1 MSDDSGGSSLSRVQS
16 YALVVAA
23 AILLSAVLAPVAYD
37 RATAQATAPDG
48 RVAVIS
54 VEGFISSSSVTA
66 VQEDLREAR
75 ENESIDAVVLNVD
88 SPGGSAAASEQLYLA
103 VQRTAQAMPVVA
115 SVKSTGAS
123 GAYYAMLPARDIY
136 VTPASIVGSVG
147 VRGAAP
153 GPSLPGEIKSGPDK
167 ASATTDQRRA
177 QIETLQRAF
186 VGSVMKH
193 RGDDLDLSRTEVA
206 HAKVYTGAR
215 AVENGMADEIGST
228 PEAIRQAAAAANLDD
243 YEVVRKEP
251 QRSGGLILLSTDDGG
266 TVVVE
271 QSPAGY
277 DAVDTPTFLMVYGEV
292 QTTDE
297 VIGNVSA

>member
-1 MSDDSGGSSLSRVQS
+1 MSNSPDGSELTRVQS

-37 RATAQATAPDG
+37 RATAPDG
-48 RVAVIS
+48 TVAVVS
-54 VEGFISSSSVTA
+54 VEGFVSSNSVSS

-88 SPGGSAAASEQLYLA
+88 SPGGSAAASEQLYLS
-103 VQRTAQAMPVVA
+103 VQRTAQEMPVVA

-147 VRGAAP
+147 VRGGAP

-167 ASATTDQRRA
+167 ASATADQRRA
-177 QIETLQRAF
+177 QIETLKSAF

-193 RGDDLDLSRTEVA
+193 RSDDLALSRTEVA

-215 AVENGMADEIGST
+215 AVDNGMADRIGST
-228 PEAIRQAAAAANLDD
+228 PEAIEQAASAAGLEEYN
-243 YEVVRKEP
+243 VVRKEP
-251 QRSGGLILLSTDDGG
+251 PRLGGLFLLSTEDGG

-271 QSPAGY
+271 ESPTGY
-277 DAVDTPTFLMVYGEV
+277 DAVDTPTLLMVYGDV
-292 QTTDE
+292 QTQDE

>member
-1 MSDDSGGSSLSRVQS
+1 MSDSPDGSGLTRVQS

-23 AILLSAVLAPVAYD
+23 AVLLSAVLAPVAYD
-37 RATAQATAPDG
+37 RATAPDG
-48 RVAVIS
+48 TVAVVS
-54 VEGFISSSSVTA
+54 VEGFISSNSVSS

-88 SPGGSAAASEQLYLA
+88 SPGGGAAASEQLYLS
-103 VQRTAQAMPVVA
+103 VQRTAAQMPVVA

-167 ASATTDQRRA
+167 ASATAEQRRA

-193 RGDDLDLSRTEVA
+193 RSDDLQLSRTEVA
-206 HAKVYTGAR
+206 HAKVYTGAKS
-215 AVENGMADEIGST
+215 VENGMADRIGS
-228 PEAIRQAAAAANLDD
+228 EQDAIRQAADAANLDD

-251 QRSGGLILLSTDDGG
+251 PQTGGLLLLSTQDGG

-271 QSPAGY
+271 ESPVGY
-277 DAVDTPTFLMVYGEV
+277 DAVDAPTYLAVYGNV
-292 QTTDE
+292 RTQDE

>member
-1 MSDDSGGSSLSRVQS
+1 MSNSPDGSSLTKAQS
-16 YALVVAA
+16 CALVAA
-23 AILLSAVLAPVAYD
+23 AAVLLSAVLAPVACD
-37 RATAQATAPDG
+37 RATEPDG
-48 RVAVIS
+48 SVAVIT
-54 VEGFISSSSVTA
+54 VEGFVSSNSVSA

-75 ENESIDAVVLNVD
+75 ENESVDAVVLNVD
-88 SPGGSAAASEQLYLA
+88 SPGGGAAASEQLYLS
-103 VQRTAQAMPVVA
+103 VQRTAKEMPVVA

-167 ASATTDQRRA
+167 ASATADQRRA

-193 RGDDLDLSRTEVA
+193 RSDDLELSRTEVA

-215 AVENGMADEIGST
+215 AVDNGMADEVGST
-228 PEAIRQAAAAANLDD
+228 QDAIRQAANAAGLDD
-243 YEVVRKEP
+243 YEVYRKEP
-251 QRSGGLILLSTDDGG
+251 PRTGGLLLLSTEDGG

-271 QSPAGY
+271 ESPVGY
-277 DAVDTPTFLMVYGEV
+277 DAVDSPTLLMVYGTV
-292 QTTDE
+292 RTQDE

>member
-1 MSDDSGGSSLSRVQS
+1 MSHSPDGSGLTRVQS

-37 RATAQATAPDG
+37 RSTAPDG
-48 RVAVIS
+48 TVAVVS
-54 VEGFISSSSVTA
+54 VEGFISSNSVTA

-88 SPGGSAAASEQLYLA
+88 SPGGSAAASEQLYLS
-103 VQRTAQAMPVVA
+103 VQRTAQVMPVVA
-115 SVKSTGAS
+115 SVKATGAS

-147 VRGAAP
+147 VRGPAP

-167 ASATTDQRRA
+167 ASATADQRRA
-177 QIETLQRAF
+177 QIETLKNAF

-193 RGDDLDLSRTEVA
+193 RSDDLSLSRTEVA

-228 PEAIRQAAAAANLDD
+228 SEAVERAAAAAGLEEYD
-243 YEVVRKEP
+243 VVRKEP
-251 QRSGGLILLSTDDGG
+251 PRLGGLFLLGTEDGG

-271 QSPAGY
+271 KSPAGY
-277 DAVDTPTFLMVYGEV
+277 DAVDSPTFLMVYGDV
-292 QTTDE
+292 RTQDE

>member
-1 MSDDSGGSSLSRVQS
+1 MSNSPDGSGLTRVQS

-37 RATAQATAPDG
+37 RTTAPDG

-54 VEGFISSSSVTA
+54 IEGYISSGTVSP

-88 SPGGSAAASEQLYLA
+88 SPGGSAAASEQLYLS
-103 VQRTAQAMPVVA
+103 VQRTAQEMPVVA

-123 GAYYAMLPARDIY
+123 GAYYAMLPADDIY

-167 ASATTDQRRA
+167 ASATADQRRA

-186 VGSVMKH
+186 VGTVMKH
-193 RGDDLDLSRTEVA
+193 RGDVLELSRTEVA

-215 AVENGMADEIGST
+215 AVDNGMADEIGST
-228 PEAIRQAAAAANLDD
+228 PEAIRQAASAAGLED

-251 QRSGGLILLSTDDGG
+251 PRTGGLILLQAQNGDTI
-266 TVVVE
+266 VVE
-271 QSPAGY
+271 KSPTGY

-292 QTTDE
+292 QTENE

>member
-1 MSDDSGGSSLSRVQS
+1 MSNSPDGSSLTRFQS

-23 AILLSAVLAPVAYD
+23 AVLLSAVLAPVAYD
-37 RATAQATAPDG
+37 RATEPDG
-48 RVAVIS
+48 SVAVIT
-54 VEGFISSSSVTA
+54 VEGFISSNSVSE

-75 ENESIDAVVLNVD
+75 ENESVEAVVLNVD
-88 SPGGSAAASEQLYLA
+88 SPGGGAAASEQLYLS
-103 VQRTAQAMPVVA
+103 VQRTAEVMPVVA

-123 GAYYAMLPARDIY
+123 GAYYAMLPTRDIY
-136 VTPASIVGSVG
+136 VTPASVVGSVG

-167 ASATTDQRRA
+167 ASATAEQRRA

-193 RGDDLDLSRTEVA
+193 RSDDLELTRTEVA

-215 AVENGMADEIGST
+215 AVENGMADDIGST
-228 PEAIRQAAAAANLDD
+228 QDAIRQAANAAGLDD
-243 YEVVRKEP
+243 YEVYRKEP
-251 QRSGGLILLSTDDGG
+251 PRTGGLFLLSTQDGG

-271 QSPAGY
+271 KSPVGY
-277 DAVDTPTFLMVYGEV
+277 DAVESPTYLMVYGDV
-292 QTTDE
+292 RTQDE

>member
-1 MSDDSGGSSLSRVQS
+1 MSNSPDGSGLTRVQS

-23 AILLSAVLAPVAYD
+23 AVLLSAILAPVAYD
-37 RATAQATAPDG
+37 RATAPDG
-48 RVAVIS
+48 TVAVVS
-54 VEGFISSSSVTA
+54 VEGFISSNSVSS

-88 SPGGSAAASEQLYLA
+88 SPGGSAAASEQLYLS
-103 VQRTAQAMPVVA
+103 VQRTAQEMPVVA

-123 GAYYAMLPARDIY
+123 GAYYAMLPAREIY

-147 VRGAAP
+147 VRGGAP

-167 ASATTDQRRA
+167 ASATADQRRA

-193 RGDDLDLSRTEVA
+193 RSDDLELSRTEVA

-215 AVENGMADEIGST
+215 AVDNGMADRVGSRLQGHIT
-228 PEAIRQAAAAANLDD
+228 DPCRTA
-243 YEVVRKEP
+243 
-251 QRSGGLILLSTDDGG
+251 RS
-266 TVVVE
+266 
-271 QSPAGY
+271 
-277 DAVDTPTFLMVYGEV
+277 
-292 QTTDE
+292 
-297 VIGNVSA
+297 

>member
-1 MSDDSGGSSLSRVQS
+1 MSNSPDGSGLTRVQS

-23 AILLSAVLAPVAYD
+23 AVLLSAVLAPVAYD
-37 RATAQATAPDG
+37 RATAPDG
-48 RVAVIS
+48 TVAVVS
-54 VEGFISSSSVTA
+54 VEGFISSNSVTS

-88 SPGGSAAASEQLYLA
+88 SPGGSAAASEQLYLS
-103 VQRTAQAMPVVA
+103 VQRTAQVMPVVA

-167 ASATTDQRRA
+167 ASATADQRRA

-193 RGDDLDLSRTEVA
+193 RSDELSLSRTEVA

-215 AVENGMADEIGST
+215 AVDNGMADRIGST
-228 PEAIRQAAAAANLDD
+228 SEAIERAASAAGLED
-243 YEVVRKEP
+243 YDVVRKEP
-251 QRSGGLILLSTDDGG
+251 PQLGGLFLLSTEDGG
-266 TVVVE
+266 AVVVE
-271 QSPAGY
+271 ESPAGY
-277 DAVDTPTFLMVYGEV
+277 DAVDTPTFLMVYGDV
-292 QTTDE
+292 QTQDE

>member
-1 MSDDSGGSSLSRVQS
+1 MSNSPDGSGLTRVQS

-23 AILLSAVLAPVAYD
+23 AVLLSAILAPVAYD
-37 RATAQATAPDG
+37 RATAPDG
-48 RVAVIS
+48 TVAVVS
-54 VEGFISSSSVTA
+54 VEGFISSNSVSS

-88 SPGGSAAASEQLYLA
+88 SPGGSAAASEQLYLS
-103 VQRTAQAMPVVA
+103 VQRTAQEMPVVA

-123 GAYYAMLPARDIY
+123 GAYYAMLPTRDIY

-167 ASATTDQRRA
+167 ASSTADQRRA

-193 RGDDLDLSRTEVA
+193 RSDELDLSRTEVA

-215 AVENGMADEIGST
+215 AVDNGMADRIGST
-228 PEAIRQAAAAANLDD
+228 PEAIDQAAQAAGLED
-243 YEVVRKEP
+243 YDVVRKEP
-251 QRSGGLILLSTDDGG
+251 PRTGGLFLLSTEDGG

-277 DAVDTPTFLMVYGEV
+277 DAVDTPSFLMVYGDV
-292 QTTDE
+292 QTQDE

>member
-1 MSDDSGGSSLSRVQS
+1 MSNSPDGSGLTRVQS

-23 AILLSAVLAPVAYD
+23 AVLLSAVLAPVAYD
-37 RATAQATAPDG
+37 RATASDG
-48 RVAVIS
+48 TVAVVSI
-54 VEGFISSSSVTA
+54 EGFISSNSVSS

-88 SPGGSAAASEQLYLA
+88 SPGGSAAASEQLYLS
-103 VQRTAQAMPVVA
+103 VQRTAAVMPVVA

-147 VRGAAP
+147 VRGGAP

-167 ASATTDQRRA
+167 ASATADQRRA
-177 QIETLQRAF
+177 QLETLQRAF

-193 RGDDLDLSRTEVA
+193 RSDDLELSRTEVA

-215 AVENGMADEIGST
+215 AVDNGMADRVGST
-228 PEAIRQAAAAANLDD
+228 PEAIEQAAEAAGLEEYD
-243 YEVVRKEP
+243 VVRKEP
-251 QRSGGLILLSTDDGG
+251 PRLGGLFLLSTEDGG

-271 QSPAGY
+271 RSPAGY
-277 DAVDTPTFLMVYGEV
+277 EAVDTPTFMMVYGDVRTES
-292 QTTDE
+292 E

>member
-1 MSDDSGGSSLSRVQS
+1 MSNSPDGSSLTKAQS
-16 YALVVAA
+16 YALVAA
-23 AILLSAVLAPVAYD
+23 AAVLLSAVLAPVAYD
-37 RATAQATAPDG
+37 RATEPDG
-48 RVAVIS
+48 SVAVIT
-54 VEGFISSSSVTA
+54 VEGFVSSNSVSA

-75 ENESIDAVVLNVD
+75 ENESVDAVVLNVD
-88 SPGGSAAASEQLYLA
+88 SPGGGAAASEQLYLS
-103 VQRTAQAMPVVA
+103 VQRTAKEMPVVA

-167 ASATTDQRRA
+167 ASATADQRRA

-193 RGDDLDLSRTEVA
+193 RSDDLELSRTEVA

-215 AVENGMADEIGST
+215 AVDNGMADEVGST
-228 PEAIRQAAAAANLDD
+228 QDAIRQAANAAGLDD
-243 YEVVRKEP
+243 YEVYRKEP
-251 QRSGGLILLSTDDGG
+251 PRTGGLLLLSTEDGG

-271 QSPAGY
+271 ESPVGY
-277 DAVDTPTFLMVYGEV
+277 DAVDSPTLLMVYGTV
-292 QTTDE
+292 RTQDE

>member
-1 MSDDSGGSSLSRVQS
+1 MSNSPDGSGLTRVQS

-23 AILLSAVLAPVAYD
+23 AILLSAVLAPVAHD
-37 RATAQATAPDG
+37 RATAPDG
-48 RVAVIS
+48 TVAVVS

-88 SPGGSAAASEQLYLA
+88 SPGGSAAASEQLYLS
-103 VQRTAQAMPVVA
+103 VQRTAEVMPVVA

-153 GPSLPGEIKSGPDK
+153 GPSLPGEIRSGPDK
-167 ASATTDQRRA
+167 ASATADQRRA

-193 RGDDLDLSRTEVA
+193 RSDDLDLSRTEVA

-215 AVENGMADEIGST
+215 AVDNGMADEIGST
-228 PEAIRQAAAAANLDD
+228 PEAVEQAAQAAGLED
-243 YEVVRKEP
+243 YDVVRKEP
-251 QRSGGLILLSTDDGG
+251 PRAGGLLLLSTDDGG

-277 DAVDTPTFLMVYGEV
+277 DAVDTPTFLMVYGDV
-292 QTTDE
+292 QTQDE

>member
-1 MSDDSGGSSLSRVQS
+1 
-16 YALVVAA
+16 
-23 AILLSAVLAPVAYD
+23 LSAVLAPVAYD
-37 RATAQATAPDG
+37 RATASDG
-48 RVAVIS
+48 TVAVVSI
-54 VEGFISSSSVTA
+54 EGFISSNSVSS

-88 SPGGSAAASEQLYLA
+88 SPGGSAAASEQLYLS
-103 VQRTAQAMPVVA
+103 VQRTAAVMPVVA

-147 VRGAAP
+147 VRGGAP

-167 ASATTDQRRA
+167 ASATADQRRA

-193 RGDDLDLSRTEVA
+193 RSDDLELSRTEVA

-215 AVENGMADEIGST
+215 AVDNGMADRVGST
-228 PEAIRQAAAAANLDD
+228 PEAIEQAAEAAGLEEYD
-243 YEVVRKEP
+243 VVRKEP
-251 QRSGGLILLSTDDGG
+251 PRLGGLFLLSTEDGG

-271 QSPAGY
+271 RSPAGY
-277 DAVDTPTFLMVYGEV
+277 EAVDTPTFLMVYGDV
-292 QTTDE
+292 RTQDE

>member
-1 MSDDSGGSSLSRVQS
+1 MSNGSDGPPLSRMQS

-37 RATAQATAPDG
+37 RATAPDG
-48 RVAVIS
+48 TVAVVSI
-54 VEGFISSSSVTA
+54 EGSISSGTVTSI
-66 VQEDLREAR
+66 QEDLREAR

-103 VQRTAQAMPVVA
+103 VQRTAAEMPVVA
-115 SVKSTGAS
+115 SVKSAGAA

-153 GPSLPGEIKSGPDK
+153 APSLPGEIRSGPDK
-167 ASATTDQRRA
+167 ASATDDQRRA
-177 QIETLQRAF
+177 QIETLKNAF

-193 RGDDLDLSRTEVA
+193 RGDELELSRTEVA
-206 HAKVYTGAR
+206 NAKVYTGAR
-215 AVENGMADEIGST
+215 AVENGMADHIGST
-228 PEAIRQAAAAANLDD
+228 SDAIQQAAEAADLETYD
-243 YEVVRKEP
+243 VVRKDP
-251 QRSGGLILLSTDDGG
+251 PRTGGLILLSTEDGDA
-266 TVVVE
+266 VVVE
-271 QSPAGY
+271 RSPTGY
-277 DAVDTPTFLMVYGEV
+277 ATVDTPTFLMVYGEI

>member
-1 MSDDSGGSSLSRVQS
+1 MSNSPDGSGLTRVQS

-23 AILLSAVLAPVAYD
+23 AVLLSAILAPVAYD
-37 RATAQATAPDG
+37 RATAPDG
-48 RVAVIS
+48 TVAVVS
-54 VEGFISSSSVTA
+54 VEGFISSNSVSS

-88 SPGGSAAASEQLYLA
+88 SPGGSAAASEQLYLS
-103 VQRTAQAMPVVA
+103 VQRTAQEMPVVA

-147 VRGAAP
+147 VRGGTP

-167 ASATTDQRRA
+167 ASATADQRRA

-193 RGDDLDLSRTEVA
+193 RSDELELSRTEVA

-215 AVENGMADEIGST
+215 AVDNGMADRVGST
-228 PEAIRQAAAAANLDD
+228 PEAIERAASAAGLED
-243 YEVVRKEP
+243 YDVVRKEP
-251 QRSGGLILLSTDDGG
+251 PRLGGLFLLSTEDGG

-271 QSPAGY
+271 KSPTGY
-277 DAVDTPTFLMVYGEV
+277 QAVDTPTFLMVYGDV
-292 QTTDE
+292 QTESE

>member
-1 MSDDSGGSSLSRVQS
+1 MSNSPDGTALTRAQS
-16 YALVVAA
+16 YALVVVAA
-23 AILLSAVLAPVAYD
+23 VLLSAILAPVAYD
-37 RATAQATAPDG
+37 RTSQPDG
-48 RVAVIS
+48 SVAVIT
-54 VEGFISSSSVTA
+54 VEGFIASDSVSA

-75 ENESIDAVVLNVD
+75 QNESVNAVVLNVD
-88 SPGGSAAASEQLYLA
+88 SPGGGAAASEQLYLS
-103 VQRTAQAMPVVA
+103 VQRTAAEMPVVA
-115 SVKSTGAS
+115 SVTSTGAS

-167 ASATTDQRRA
+167 ASATADQRRA

-193 RGDDLDLSRTEVA
+193 RSDDLELSRTEVA

-215 AVENGMADEIGST
+215 AVDNGMADDIGST
-228 PEAIRQAAAAANLDD
+228 QDAIRQAANAAGLDD
-243 YEVVRKEP
+243 YEVYRKEP
-251 QRSGGLILLSTDDGG
+251 PRTGGLFLLSTDDGG

-271 QSPAGY
+271 ESPVGY
-277 DAVDTPTFLMVYGEV
+277 DAVDTPTYLMVYGDV
-292 QTTDE
+292 RTQDE